1 MKNRSLEIWCG
12 LLQWLLFMLLGVTLP
27 VIVTAEDDERLQELL
42 YGEALFLSQQQ
53 DYLSAISRLQLAE
66 EQGLLP
72 PSSDDARLLLAR
84 MKLAYGLH
92 VEAGFDFH
100 ALLGEDVPDA
110 VRNRAWFEL
119 ARTFSNKA
127 YYEAAAEA
135 LGHVQGE
142 VPTDI
147 AGDYQLLHATVLMSL
162 NQNREAAQVLQPW
175 RGLPALA
182 AYAHYNRGIALVRA
196 GEHLQAVTAL
206 EQAVAMPA
214 KGEELLALRDKSHLS
229 LGYAYARMEDYKQ
242 ARRQLEAVRPQGPFS
257 SRALLALGWIAHK
270 QGRSESA
277 LVPWMELRGRS
288 PTDPAVLETLLVVPA
303 VHRELDALQTA
314 TRDYEAAMKT
324 YSSELKRLH
333 TARESVEQGHAVSL
347 LLEGDGAPGQ
357 GAARPAASGETVYFG
372 PLLASRDFREMLQGH
387 DELQS
392 MLHKVDKGLH
402 NIDRLAKAAAPLPDG
417 QARPGTPES
426 PAAAAAA
433 GRRSAGT
440 ATGHSPLRQQQG
452 EAGKAGEPEWQQ
464 QWESRQG
471 EATDYPAGEIPR
483 LPEIELPDDRVTEPL
498 PESDFTGLPESD
510 FTGLPPEAEFI
521 RDPSGAE
528 ENWLPD
534 SEILWLPE
542 TGRFQMPKGAEDYA
556 YPDTVARKRTR
567 PADNYAAKLN
577 RLIPAPQDEAGFDP
591 GAVPV
596 GEALRELAAALN
608 SATER
613 MTQLGESFDPAQ
625 GSAGLEERIAALR
638 ARILRLR
645 ARIANAIVLY
655 ESYTQALALDEL
667 DRRQHLLE
675 DLLEQASLGLAK
687 TYDQSSDR

>member
-1 MKNRSLEIWCG
+1 MKNHSLEKWCG
-12 LLQWLLFMLLGVTLP
+12 LPQWLLLVSVGVTLP
-27 VIVTAEDDERLQELL
+27 VTATPQDDARLQELL

-92 VEAGFDFH
+92 IEAGFDFH
-100 ALLGEDVPDA
+100 ALLGADVPDA

-142 VPTDI
+142 VPKDI
-147 AGDYQLLHATVLMSL
+147 AGDYQLLYATVLMSL
-162 NQNREAAQVLQPW
+162 NQNREAVQVLQPW
-175 RGLPALA
+175 RGVTALA
-182 AYAHYNRGIALVRA
+182 AYGHYNRGIALVRA
-196 GEHLQAVTAL
+196 GEHQLAVAAL
-206 EQAVAMPA
+206 EQAVGMPA
-214 KGEELLALRDKSHLS
+214 KGEELLALRDKARLS
-229 LGYAYARMEDYKQ
+229 LGYAYARMEDYNL

-257 SRALLALGWIAHK
+257 NRALLALGWIAHK
-270 QGRSESA
+270 QGHSESA

-314 TRDYEAAMKT
+314 TRDYEAAMTT
-324 YSSELKRLH
+324 YSRELQRLDA
-333 TARESVEQGHAVSL
+333 ARQSVQQGDAVSL
-347 LLEGDGAPGQ
+347 LLDGDGASAQ
-357 GAARPAASGETVYFG
+357 GTARPAASGETVYFG
-372 PLLASRDFREMLQGH
+372 PLLASRDFRETLQGH

-392 MLHKVDKGLH
+392 MLHKVDRGLH
-402 NIDRLAKAAAPLPDG
+402 NIDRLAKATVPLPDR
-417 QARPGTPES
+417 QAHQGTPAS

-433 GRRSAGT
+433 GRQSAGM
-440 ATGHSPLRQQQG
+440 ATGRSPHRQQQG
-452 EAGKAGEPEWQQ
+452 RAGKAGELEWQQ
-464 QWESRQG
+464 YWENRQG
-471 EATDYPAGEIPR
+471 DATEFPAAKIPQ
-483 LPEIELPDDRVTEPL
+483 LPEIELPEARVTEPL
-498 PESDFTGLPESD
+498 PESDFAGLPESD

-542 TGRFQMPKGAEDYA
+542 TGRFQMPKGEEDYA
-556 YPDTVARKRTR
+556 YPDTVARKRIR

-577 RLIPAPQDEAGFDP
+577 RLMPATQDDAGFDP

-613 MTQLGESFDPAQ
+613 MTQLGESFDPAP

-645 ARIANAIVLY
+645 ARIANAIVLH